1 MWTRCPD
8 GESCNRR
15 GLGTMRTM
23 SLLFLAVL
31 AASAAQAQSPSQAQ
45 SLAPLPSNP
54 AAIRLDPPIAPPA
67 NAVAAATPI
76 TALSSSSRAREHLGM
91 QYLLMKTVVAQS
103 IGVLKTRALPVEAGG
118 YNLLKY
124 CWTPANV
131 LGDWGESAG
140 LTGEMVVRALE
151 TLSWSRDLARAG
163 YAEAPVAE
171 AIGRYEAALVAAN
184 FAEATH
190 ERALDA
196 LRAELESLQM
206 RTPGSSEI
214 VVRARCNQ
222 QPSSFALN
230 VATAPEGGR
239 PRFIPY
245 VLHQF
250 CLAQQLDPA
259 DAVRCD
265 YWKSAKAEAPMSFAG
280 ETVYS
285 VTWPENVVTTGRFNP
300 DEQRSTG
307 TVTLRQRPQKK

>member
-1 MWTRCPD
+1 MKTLRFI
-8 GESCNRR
+8 
-15 GLGTMRTM
+15 
-23 SLLFLAVL
+23 FLALL
-31 AASAAQAQSPSQAQ
+31 AASSAQAQSPSQVQ
-45 SLAPLPSNP
+45 SLAPLPANP
-54 AAIRLDPPIAPPA
+54 SAIRLDPPLAPPA
-67 NAVAAATPI
+67 NAVAAATPL
-76 TALSSSSRAREHLGM
+76 TGLSSSEKVRENPGV
-91 QYLLMKTVVAQS
+91 QYLLMKTVVARS

-124 CWTPANV
+124 CWTPYNV
-131 LGDWGESAG
+131 LGEWGESSG
-140 LTGEMVVRALE
+140 QTGEMAVRALE
-151 TLSWSRDLARAG
+151 TLSWARDLARAG
-163 YAEAPVAE
+163 YPETPVAE
-171 AIGRYEAALVAAN
+171 AIGRYEAALIAAT
-184 FAEATH
+184 FADAART
-190 ERALDA
+190 RALDA
-196 LRAELESLQM
+196 LRVELEALQM
-206 RTPGSSEI
+206 RTPGTSEI
-214 VVRARCNQ
+214 VARARCNQ

-230 VATAPEGGR
+230 VATAPEGVR

-285 VTWPENVVTTGRFNP
+285 VTWPDNVVTAGRFNP

>member
-1 MWTRCPD
+1 MKT
-8 GESCNRR
+8 
-15 GLGTMRTM
+15 LGFI
-23 SLLFLAVL
+23 FLALL
-31 AASAAQAQSPSQAQ
+31 AASSAQAQTPSQAQ
-45 SLAPLPSNP
+45 SLAPVPANPS
-54 AAIRLDPPIAPPA
+54 AIRLDPPLAPPA
-67 NAVAAATPI
+67 NAVAAAMPLTG
-76 TALSSSSRAREHLGM
+76 LSSSEKVRENPGV
-91 QYLLMKTVVAQS
+91 QYLLMKTVVARS

-131 LGDWGESAG
+131 LGEWGESSG
-140 LTGEMVVRALE
+140 QTGEMAVRALE
-151 TLSWSRDLARAG
+151 TLSWARDLARAG
-163 YAEAPVAE
+163 YPEAPVAE
-171 AIGRYEAALVAAN
+171 AIGRYEAALIAAT
-184 FAEATH
+184 FADATRT
-190 ERALDA
+190 RALDA
-196 LRAELESLQM
+196 LRAELEALQM

-214 VVRARCNQ
+214 VARARCNQ

>member
-1 MWTRCPD
+1 
-8 GESCNRR
+8 
-15 GLGTMRTM
+15 M
-23 SLLFLAVL
+23 SLLFLTAVL
-31 AASAAQAQSPSQAQ
+31 AASSAQAQSPSPSQ
-45 SLAPLPSNP
+45 SLAPLPANP
-54 AAIRLDPPIAPPA
+54 SSIRLDPPLAPPA
-67 NAVAAATPI
+67 NAVAAATPL
-76 TALSSSSRAREHLGM
+76 TGLSSSEKARENPAV
-91 QYLLMKTVVAQS
+91 QYLLMKTVVAKS

-124 CWTPANV
+124 CWTPYNV
-131 LGDWGESAG
+131 LGEWGESSG
-140 LTGEMVVRALE
+140 QTGEMAVRALE
-151 TLSWSRDLARAG
+151 TLSWARDLARAG
-163 YAEAPVAE
+163 YPEAPVAE
-171 AIGRYEAALVAAN
+171 AIGRYEAALVAAT
-184 FAEATH
+184 FADAART
-190 ERALDA
+190 RALDA
-196 LRAELESLQM
+196 LRVELEALQ
-206 RTPGSSEI
+206 RLTPGSSEI
-214 VVRARCNQ
+214 VARPRCNQ
-222 QPSSFALN
+222 QPASFALN
-230 VATAPEGGR
+230 VATAPAGGR

>member
-1 MWTRCPD
+1 ML
-8 GESCNRR
+8 GE
-15 GLGTMRTM
+15 
-23 SLLFLAVL
+23 
-31 AASAAQAQSPSQAQ
+31 
-45 SLAPLPSNP
+45 
-54 AAIRLDPPIAPPA
+54 
-67 NAVAAATPI
+67 
-76 TALSSSSRAREHLGM
+76 
-91 QYLLMKTVVAQS
+91 
-103 IGVLKTRALPVEAGG
+103 
-118 YNLLKY
+118 
-124 CWTPANV
+124 
-131 LGDWGESAG
+131 WGESSG
-140 LTGEMVVRALE
+140 QTGEMAVRALE
-151 TLSWSRDLARAG
+151 TLSWARDLARAG
-163 YAEAPVAE
+163 YPEAPVAE
-171 AIGRYEAALVAAN
+171 AIGRYEAALIAAT
-184 FAEATH
+184 FADATRT
-190 ERALDA
+190 RALDA
-196 LRAELESLQM
+196 LRAELEALQM

-214 VVRARCNQ
+214 VARARCNQ

-285 VTWPENVVTTGRFNP
+285 VTWPDNVVTTGRFNP

>member
-1 MWTRCPD
+1 MKT
-8 GESCNRR
+8 
-15 GLGTMRTM
+15 LGFI
-23 SLLFLAVL
+23 FLALL
-31 AASAAQAQSPSQAQ
+31 AASSAQAQTPSQAQ
-45 SLAPLPSNP
+45 SLAPLPANP
-54 AAIRLDPPIAPPA
+54 SAIRLDPPLAPPA
-67 NAVAAATPI
+67 NAVAAAMPLTG
-76 TALSSSSRAREHLGM
+76 LSSSEKVRENPGV
-91 QYLLMKTVVAQS
+91 QYLLMKTVVARS

-131 LGDWGESAG
+131 LGEWGESSG
-140 LTGEMVVRALE
+140 QTGEMAVRALE
-151 TLSWSRDLARAG
+151 TLSWARDLARAG
-163 YAEAPVAE
+163 YPEAPVAE
-171 AIGRYEAALVAAN
+171 AIGRYEAALIAAT
-184 FAEATH
+184 FADAART
-190 ERALDA
+190 RALDA
-196 LRAELESLQM
+196 LRAELEALQM

-214 VVRARCNQ
+214 VARARCNQ

-285 VTWPENVVTTGRFNP
+285 VTWPDNVVTTGRFNP

>member
-1 MWTRCPD
+1 MKT
-8 GESCNRR
+8 
-15 GLGTMRTM
+15 LGFI
-23 SLLFLAVL
+23 FLALL
-31 AASAAQAQSPSQAQ
+31 AASSAQAQTPSQAQ
-45 SLAPLPSNP
+45 SLAPLPANP
-54 AAIRLDPPIAPPA
+54 SAIRLDPPLAPPA
-67 NAVAAATPI
+67 NAVAAAMPLTG
-76 TALSSSSRAREHLGM
+76 LSSSEKVRENPGV
-91 QYLLMKTVVAQS
+91 QYLLMKTVVARS

-131 LGDWGESAG
+131 LGEWGESSG
-140 LTGEMVVRALE
+140 QTGEMAVRALE
-151 TLSWSRDLARAG
+151 TLSWARDLARAG
-163 YAEAPVAE
+163 YPEAPVAE
-171 AIGRYEAALVAAN
+171 AIGRYEAALIAAT
-184 FAEATH
+184 FADAART
-190 ERALDA
+190 RALDA
-196 LRAELESLQM
+196 LRAELEALQM

-214 VVRARCNQ
+214 VARARCNQ

-265 YWKSAKAEAPMSFAG
+265 YWKSARAEAPMSFAG

-285 VTWPENVVTTGRFNP
+285 VTWPDNVVTTGRFNP